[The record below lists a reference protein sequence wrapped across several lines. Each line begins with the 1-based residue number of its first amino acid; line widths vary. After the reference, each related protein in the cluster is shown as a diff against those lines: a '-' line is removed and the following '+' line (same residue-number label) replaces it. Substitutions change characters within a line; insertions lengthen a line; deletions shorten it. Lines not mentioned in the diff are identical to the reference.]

1 MVEILKITD
10 RREKVERFE
19 ELAQYIQ
26 VDEPKKSIVLSLL
39 SDFVYYEKKI
49 NDLRQFPLYIV
60 NKNNPL
66 QQKKLPAFNMLKDYQ
81 AQKNDIA
88 VKILRTL
95 IGENIEEG
103 LADKLEKLFNE

>member
-1 MVEILKITD
+1 MN
-10 RREKVERFE
+10 RYE
-19 ELAQYIQ
+19 ELSSLIN

-39 SDFVYYEKKI
+39 SDFVFYEEKI
-49 NDLRQFPLYIV
+49 EELRKYPQYLV
-60 NKNNPL
+60 NPRNPL
-66 QQKKLPAFNMLKDYQ
+66 QQKKLPVHNMLKDYQ

-95 IGENIEEG
+95 SNENLEEG